1 MRESASSTTT
11 DTLRAPYRDHR
22 ARAAEHRDHLPRRP
36 REDHPGRRD
45 AAPGGHLRRARGG
58 RPLRLLGFPPKLT
71 DPADRS
77 RYPLRRMAERDDK
90 QAVVAAQDMERAI
103 KTSTLIDEDELIQA
117 RLDDR
122 WREFCRNAED
132 YVAETTRRR
141 PRIEQPA

>member
-1 MRESASSTTT
+1 
-11 DTLRAPYRDHR
+11 
-22 ARAAEHRDHLPRRP
+22 
-36 REDHPGRRD
+36 
-45 AAPGGHLRRARGG
+45 
-58 RPLRLLGFPPKLT
+58 
-71 DPADRS
+71 
-77 RYPLRRMAERDDK
+77 MAERDDK

-141 PRIEQPA
+141 PRVEQPA

>member
-1 MRESASSTTT
+1 
-11 DTLRAPYRDHR
+11 
-22 ARAAEHRDHLPRRP
+22 
-36 REDHPGRRD
+36 
-45 AAPGGHLRRARGG
+45 
-58 RPLRLLGFPPKLT
+58 
-71 DPADRS
+71 
-77 RYPLRRMAERDDK
+77 
-90 QAVVAAQDMERAI
+90 MERAI